1 MQTEYHVYHTTAC
14 AKKKV
19 TIRWHMRYND
29 NMYKGGIPVKIGLST
44 AAFYGRWETEE
55 AAAHLSDYG
64 AECAEAFLQT
74 RGEMTRGFAE
84 DVRQKLDGIPCTS
97 MHPKGTLFE
106 NELFGRSPRQQ
117 AEGWDFFR
125 RALDAVAKLGAAYY
139 VYHGWHSSTGSKM
152 AFDAQKNADIVGKMQ
167 MEAAKRGIRVA
178 WENVSWCQ
186 LTTPE
191 RVTEMRRWLPD
202 IGFTL
207 DIKQAMRVG
216 RAPIEFIGAM
226 GGQLVNVHI
235 CDWQSD
241 GALCLPGEGS
251 FDFDA
256 FILALKREG
265 YDGPIIVEPYLA
277 LIRSDEK
284 LRQSLNKMKASEEMA
299 DKILTAR
306 IDENANAE

>member
-1 MQTEYHVYHTTAC
+1 M
-14 AKKKV
+14 
-19 TIRWHMRYND
+19 
-29 NMYKGGIPVKIGLST
+29 KIGLST

-125 RALDAVAKLGAAYY
+125 RALDAAAELGAAYY

-152 AFDAQKNADIVGKMQ
+152 TFDAQKNADSVGKMP
-167 MEAAKRGIRVA
+167 MEAATRGIRVA

-207 DIKQAMRVG
+207 DERIA
-216 RAPIEFIGAM
+216 
-226 GGQLVNVHI
+226 
-235 CDWQSD
+235 D
-241 GALCLPGEGS
+241 GFYFARSLKIVQHLLAHPELLELP
-251 FDFDA
+251 
-256 FILALKREG
+256 
-265 YDGPIIVEPYLA
+265 
-277 LIRSDEK
+277 
-284 LRQSLNKMKASEEMA
+284 LNQEVT
-299 DKILTAR
+299 L
-306 IDENANAE
+306 